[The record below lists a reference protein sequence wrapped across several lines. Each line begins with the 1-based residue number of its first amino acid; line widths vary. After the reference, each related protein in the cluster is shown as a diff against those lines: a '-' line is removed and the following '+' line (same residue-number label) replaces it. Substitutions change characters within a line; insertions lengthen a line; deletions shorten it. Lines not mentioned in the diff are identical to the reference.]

1 MIRLEPEFLDT
12 IWHNWITDK
21 VHEEIR
27 SIYLRRTYQYVSRK
41 DVRSQRFETWLF
53 DQGASVKQHNH
64 KRYLE
69 FTDEELAIIFI
80 LKHS

>member
-1 MIRLEPEFLDT
+1 MVRLEPEFLDKV
-12 IWHNWITDK
+12 WHYWVTDK

-41 DVRSQRFETWLF
+41 DTRSQRFETWLF
-53 DQGASVKQHNH
+53 DQGASVRQHNH
-64 KRYLE
+64 VRYLE
-69 FTDEELAIIFI
+69 FADEELALIFV